1 MSDKYVIM
9 DNNREEP
16 IKQSNNKPIEEVLNN
31 IKIINSDVASIK
43 SDMAVIKNRLYELI
57 KQKEREQQERE
68 ELTKGWFW
76 G

>member
-16 IKQSNNKPIEEVLNN
+16 IKHSNNKPIEEVLNN
-31 IKIINSDVASIK
+31 IKIINNDVASIK

>member
-16 IKQSNNKPIEEVLNN
+16 IKPIEEVLNN
-31 IKIINSDVASIK
+31 IKIINNDVASIK